1 MDTLKIIIFSICVLV
16 VTYAIAKKN
25 RIFFNYGYLIVAIMI
40 IINDLLL
47 FASGY
52 ELINLALA
60 GLFLIQAILVIPN
73 KLPPLTKKGS
83 VIARTAVPKIMFSL
97 TIINFFSAYY
107 VTQVDYIPHAAMYGH
122 LIMGVFPIFPA
133 YFLLTGKIEI
143 VD

>member
-1 MDTLKIIIFSICVLV
+1 MEGEALMRLFLMLLGIILAQVSLI
-16 VTYAIAKKN
+16 IAFHTSH
-25 RIFFNYGYLIVAIMI
+25 IIVSV
-40 IINDLLL
+40 LLL
-47 FASGY
+47 FASVY
-52 ELINLALA
+52 ELINLVLA
-60 GLFLIQAILVIPN
+60 GLFLIQATLVIPN

>member
-1 MDTLKIIIFSICVLV
+1 
-16 VTYAIAKKN
+16 
-25 RIFFNYGYLIVAIMI
+25 MI
-40 IINDLLL
+40 ITNELLL
-47 FASGY
+47 FASGH

-83 VIARTAVPKIMFSL
+83 VVARTAVPKIMFSL

-107 VTQVDYIPHAAMYGH
+107 VTQVDYITHAALYGH

-133 YFLLTGKIEI
+133 YFLLNGKIEI

>member
-40 IINDLLL
+40 IMNELLL

-97 TIINFFSAYY
+97 TIINFFFSLLRDSSGLYSTCCH
-107 VTQVDYIPHAAMYGH
+107 VWSFDYGSFSNFSS
-122 LIMGVFPIFPA
+122 LFPS
-133 YFLLTGKIEI
+133 YR
-143 VD
+143 